1 MERPFIRPP
10 APLFFAALS
19 AGLGVIIADS
29 VPAPLAAFLGLTTA
43 ALVGGYLY
51 PIKGAAI
58 QRLLLWL
65 FILNSAAALHYRR
78 HVLSPSR
85 LPVHLL
91 TRGVPTTVS
100 LTGRVLNVPDDAKR
114 FRLAVQSANPSAPIP
129 ARCEVL
135 VQWKGAPPECGD
147 LVRCR
152 AQIQPIA
159 PARNPGQFDAA
170 RFFMRQNLWVEAVV
184 RRDADGEILLP
195 NVHWQIQTWA
205 ASRALAISQQ
215 LRRGIE
221 DRPQVHAL
229 ISSMVLGVHA
239 GSLMEMRPWFRDTG
253 TLHLFAVSGLNMT
266 MLATFLAALLRLGC
280 VNPRIGALV
289 ALPVMLAYGVTTGL
303 GNSCVRALVMCI
315 LILGSEW
322 IRRPA
327 VVLNSL
333 GGAGL
338 LLLLW
343 DGNALFDGGFQL
355 SFGIVLI
362 LVLGVRPLAARLHH
376 TLEPDPLLPKRLW
389 SPWQKRVLAVGR
401 PMAEALAVGLSAWLA
416 AIPWSIWLFHQLT
429 PVGILVNLFA
439 VPIAFVNLALGF
451 LSVFC
456 APLGPVT
463 PTLNRANAW
472 VAGRLLDIVQF
483 ASTIPDGHWA
493 VSNPLTRQPSLVA
506 FDCGSGGALLLRGLK
521 SRWLL
526 DCGTEH
532 QVRGILIPALQ
543 LYGVQQLDGLVFS
556 HGDAAYMGGAIEI
569 QSALKPKMLA
579 DSGLADRSVTRK
591 RTHQWFSAHRIPI
604 RSVSAGDFLESNES
618 QTLEVL
624 YPPSELPLGTAED
637 KGLVLR
643 LTTPHYSVLYTAEA
657 GFPTERWLLAN
668 SPSKLR
674 ADLWLRGTHTR
685 EFTGTDDF
693 VQAVGAM
700 LIVVSDSRSFSQRE
714 ATRAWAQR
722 QRNRGTAVWLQEEC
736 GAVEAWETPQLR
748 FRAFLTGQELLRP

>member
-1 MERPFIRPP
+1 MESPFIRPP

-19 AGLGVIIADS
+19 AGVGVAIADA
-29 VPAPLAAFLGLTTA
+29 VPAPPAALMGLTMA
-43 ALVGGYLY
+43 ALVWGYFY
-51 PIKGAAI
+51 PIKRSAI
-58 QRLLLWL
+58 RRILLLL

-85 LPVHLL
+85 LPVHFL
-91 TRGVPTTVS
+91 TRGVSTTLS

-114 FRLAVQSANPSAPIP
+114 FRLAVESANPSDPIP
-129 ARCEVL
+129 EGCEVL
-135 VQWKGAPPECGD
+135 VHWKGVPPECGD

-152 AQIQPIA
+152 AQIQAIA

-170 RFFMRQNLWVEAVV
+170 QFFMRQNLWIEAIV

-195 NVHWQIQTWA
+195 NAHWQMQTWA
-205 ASRALAISQQ
+205 ASCALGVSQQ

-221 DRPQVHAL
+221 DRPQIHAL

-266 MLATFLAALLRLGC
+266 MLAAFLAALLRLGC
-280 VNPRIGALV
+280 VNPRIGALL

-303 GNSCVRALVMCI
+303 GNSCVRALVMCV

-362 LVLGVRPLAARLHH
+362 LVLGVRPLAARLHR

-389 SPWQKRVLAVGR
+389 HPWQKRVFAVGR
-401 PMAEALAVGLSAWLA
+401 PIAEALAVSLSAWLA

-429 PVGILVNLFA
+429 PVGILANLFA
-439 VPIAFVNLALGF
+439 VPIAFVNLAVGF
-451 LSVFC
+451 LAVFC

-472 VAGRLLDIVQF
+472 VASRLLDIVQF
-483 ASTIPDGHWA
+483 ASAIPNGHYA
-493 VSNPLTRQPSLVA
+493 LSNPLVQQPSLVA
-506 FDCGSGGALLLRGLK
+506 FDCGNGGAVLLRGSK
-521 SRWLL
+521 SWWLL
-526 DCGTEH
+526 DCGTAS
-532 QVRGILIPALQ
+532 QARGILIPALQ
-543 LYGVQQLDGLVFS
+543 LYGVNQLDGLVFS

-569 QSALKPKMLA
+569 QSALKPKIIA
-579 DSGLADRSVTRK
+579 DSCLADRSVTRK
-591 RTHQWFSAHRIPI
+591 RTRQWFSAYRIPI

-618 QTLEVL
+618 HTLEVL

-674 ADLWLRGTHTR
+674 ADVWLRGTHTR

-693 VQAVGAM
+693 VQAVGAI
-700 LIVVSDSRSFSQRE
+700 LIVVSDSRSF
-714 ATRAWAQR
+714 AQR
-722 QRNRGTAVWLQEEC
+722 QANNAWALRQRSRGSTVWLQEEC
-736 GAVEAWETPQLR
+736 GAVEAWETPHLR
-748 FRAFLTGQELLRP
+748 FRAFLTGQELLPR